1 MKIIKKEKEKETDN
15 AEISKDGS
23 VQGKEMPV
31 ESTPQGQRSRNRP
44 AERVPAPSAKSPT
57 PKEPAELREG
67 KSKPK
72 SKTANT
78 EVKNSD
84 KKKGKGFL
92 DFVNS
97 LLDFGF

>member
-1 MKIIKKEKEKETDN
+1 MKIIKKEQEKSED
-15 AEISKDGS
+15 AEIQKNDS
-23 VQGKEMPV
+23 VQGKENQV
-31 ESTPQGQRSRNRP
+31 EKTPQGQRSRNRP
-44 AERVPAPSAKSPT
+44 AERVPAPAAKSLK

-72 SKTANT
+72 SKTVNT

-97 LLDFGF
+97 LLDLGF